1 MTLSRRIAERAVDF
15 ARAYDACGPDNHA
28 ARERVMQAAE
38 AAIQRLL
45 DEWSLAVF
53 SNAGDTHVATD

>member
-15 ARAYDACGPDNHA
+15 ARAYDACGPDSHA

-38 AAIQRLL
+38 AAIQALL
-45 DEWSLAVF
+45 DEWLESVVT
-53 SNAGDTHVATD
+53 NCQEEP

>member
-1 MTLSRRIAERAVDF
+1 MSALARRIAEMAVDF
-15 ARAYDACGPDNHA
+15 ARAYDACGPDSHA

-45 DEWSLAVF
+45 DEWLESVVT
-53 SNAGDTHVATD
+53 NTHDDP